1 MNLRVMMKN
10 KMLGCP
16 AYSEAEQWCR
26 VYGGCDNSCA
36 IIQAYNS
43 LLENDVEKAKS
54 LLINNL
60 QNS

>member
-1 MNLRVMMKN
+1 MKN

-16 AYSEAEQWCR
+16 AYSQTEQWCR

-43 LLENDVEKAKS
+43 LLENDVEKAKN
-54 LLINNL
+54 LLKNSL